1 VQGLFFR
8 PIRFAV
14 VKRIQV
20 MGTTLR
26 NDHGCRLSISFFF
39 FFKYAVNV
47 TVYVRSILA
56 TILMIDFFRIL
67 RDFMCFSDAVTVTL
81 INCGT
86 SLFAGFVIF
95 SILGFMAD
103 RHGVTVDLVVDKGI
117 IQCLLIKVNRDLEI

>member
-1 VQGLFFR
+1 MHRGQN
-8 PIRFAV
+8 AD
-14 VKRIQV
+14 QD
-20 MGTTLR
+20 
-26 NDHGCRLSISFFF
+26 DHGCRLSISFFF